1 MGSSVVSALLSSGW
15 QVAAFD
21 LRASDSD
28 RSNGVV
34 ELDVSD
40 SGAVA
45 AAIGAV
51 ADRFG
56 RIDGVVTCAG
66 ALRNRLRPVH
76 LLDEN
81 EDWKLALDV
90 NLSGTFYVA
99 RAALSHLMATRGAMV
114 AVASVSAHQPEPGGA
129 AYASAKAGV
138 IALIRS
144 IAMEYG
150 SRGVR
155 ACSISPGY
163 MDTPMAAPALDR
175 PALRA
180 TIEAGI
186 PLGRVAS
193 PAEVA
198 EVISFLLSP
207 AAAYMSG
214 VDVLIDGARGAAGAS
229 SPDVAR
235 MWERLDRLAA
245 ESRT

>member
-1 MGSSVVSALLSSGW
+1 
-15 QVAAFD
+15 
-21 LRASDSD
+21 
-28 RSNGVV
+28 VV

-40 SGAVA
+40 PVAVA
-45 AAIGAV
+45 AAIGEV
-51 ADRFG
+51 VDRFG

-76 LLDEN
+76 LLDEDD
-81 EDWKLALDV
+81 DWKLALDV
-90 NLSGTFYVA
+90 NLTGTFYVA
-99 RAALSHLMATRGAMV
+99 RAALSHLMATRGAIV

-129 AYASAKAGV
+129 AYAAAKAGV
-138 IALIRS
+138 IALMRS

-155 ACSISPGY
+155 ACSVSPGY

-193 PAEVA
+193 PMEVA

-207 AAAYMSG
+207 AASYLSG

-235 MWERLDRLAA
+235 MWERLDRVAA
-245 ESRT
+245 QSPT